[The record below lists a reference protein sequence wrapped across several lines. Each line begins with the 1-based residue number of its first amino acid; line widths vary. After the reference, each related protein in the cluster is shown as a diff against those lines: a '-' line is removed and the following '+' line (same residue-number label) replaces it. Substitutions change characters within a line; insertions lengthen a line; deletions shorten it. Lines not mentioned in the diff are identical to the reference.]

1 MSVEHFASS
10 DASAWF
16 QRLDQQIFLAD
27 VLSQDSGAAM
37 SVGFG
42 RYKKGEKNPWK
53 MTYDEA
59 LVITSGVFTVEGPS
73 GSVTARAGEVIYL
86 RAGTEVVYAAD
97 EDTELVYVTYPH
109 WLAAT
114 ESSTEA
120 HRLDD
125 FREA

>member
-1 MSVEHFASS
+1 MSVEHFTSD
-10 DASAWF
+10 DASTWF
-16 QRLDQQIFLAD
+16 QRLDQRIFLAD
-27 VLSQDSGAAM
+27 VLGRDSGAAM
-37 SVGFG
+37 SVGFA
-42 RYKKGEKNPWK
+42 RYGKGEKNPWK

-86 RAGTEVVYAAD
+86 RAGTELVYVAD

-114 ESSTEA
+114 ENSEEA
-120 HRLDD
+120 RRLDD
-125 FREA
+125 FHEV